1 MFRQAPPGIPSKI
14 RSKNTAKIRNEIP
27 AKIRSKNTA
36 KIRSKNPVK
45 IRGKTRQDS
54 GCQKRVPEKR
64 WANRG
69 VV

>member
-1 MFRQAPPGIPSKI
+1 MFRQAPPGIPAKI
-14 RSKNTAKIRNEIP
+14 RSKNTAKIRNENP
-27 AKIRSKNTA
+27 S

-54 GCQKRVPEKR
+54 GCQKRVREKR

>member
-1 MFRQAPPGIPSKI
+1 MFRQAPPGIPAKI
-14 RSKNTAKIRNEIP
+14 RSKNTAKIR
-27 AKIRSKNTA
+27 SKNTSKIRNENPA

>member
-1 MFRQAPPGIPSKI
+1 MFRQAPPGIPAKI
-14 RSKNTAKIRNEIP
+14 RSKNTAKIRNENP
-27 AKIRSKNTA
+27 S